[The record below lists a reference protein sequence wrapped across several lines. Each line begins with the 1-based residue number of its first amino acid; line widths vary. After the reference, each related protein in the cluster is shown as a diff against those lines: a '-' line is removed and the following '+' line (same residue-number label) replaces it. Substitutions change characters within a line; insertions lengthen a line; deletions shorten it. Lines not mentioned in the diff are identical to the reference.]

1 MSVTFWPAPS
11 MKRSATVHTE
21 LNLKKIEHPKK
32 SPFPCERNDSMIKIV
47 GPKEMS
53 RRPSVK
59 DLASDV
65 YIAASA
71 EKQTKLKKTQSEVT
85 ILVNAFLQYVKSV
98 KERKQDMKKVR
109 PVGMSNP
116 MASSQGAN
124 YFSSLF
130 RHGLQAKS
138 IHWMMSSNIP
148 LSPKNITL

>member
-1 MSVTFWPAPS
+1 MHSLIHYYPQNMSVTFWQAPS

-21 LNLKKIEHPKK
+21 LNLKQIEHPKK

-71 EKQTKLKKTQSEVT
+71 EKQIKLKKPQSEVT
-85 ILVNAFLQYVKSV
+85 ILVNAFIQYFKSV
-98 KERKQDMKKVR
+98 KERKQDMKKTWTT
-109 PVGMSNP
+109 GQIN
-116 MASSQGAN
+116 
-124 YFSSLF
+124 
-130 RHGLQAKS
+130 
-138 IHWMMSSNIP
+138 
-148 LSPKNITL
+148 TLNDEQ